1 MEKLLNELL
10 SDVIVESH
18 KMQNYHWYI
27 KGKSFYP
34 MHKQMEEFYHEF
46 IDMSDEIAEV
56 MLMMGYK
63 PVANLK
69 DMLNLAHIK
78 ELRSQYIE
86 DRIVY
91 EGLVID
97 FKYLLHNMKNIKS
110 LADETE
116 NDIIVTK
123 IDEFI
128 YMISKH
134 LWMILATSESN
145 SII

>member
-116 NDIIVTK
+116 NDIVVTK

-128 YMISKH
+128 YLISKH
-134 LWMILATSESN
+134 LWMILQTTE
-145 SII
+145 IE

>member
-34 MHKQMEEFYHEF
+34 MHKQMEELYHEF
-46 IDMSDEIAEV
+46 INMSDEIAEV

-116 NDIIVTK
+116 NDIVVTK

-128 YMISKH
+128 FLISKH
-134 LWMILATSESN
+134 LWMILQTTE
-145 SII
+145 IQ

>member
-18 KMQNYHWYI
+18 KMLNYHWYI
-27 KGKSFYP
+27 KGKNFYP

-46 IDMSDEIAEV
+46 INMSDEIAEV
-56 MLMMGYK
+56 MLMMGYN

-78 ELRSQYIE
+78 ELRSQFIE
-86 DRIVY
+86 DRIVF

-116 NDIIVTK
+116 NDIVVTK

-128 YMISKH
+128 YLISKH
-134 LWMILATSESN
+134 LWMILQTTE
-145 SII
+145 IQ